1 MSRKCFPALSRLSE
15 SGACL
20 DSRPTNQR
28 LASFA
33 ADGSERCVKN
43 ADTEPVPS
51 ACRRCAAL
59 RLVVPDRGG
68 AARSRC
74 LPGALPYWPYAACL
88 PNSTWPAAAAT
99 PSTSPSPSPSPSPPA
114 YTAVSTA
121 VPAGGSVPADSAF
134 AAVYC
139 DVVVA
144 LLHPSPPPLTG
155 CAPHHPHRSA
165 GVPLALSLADEAAAA
180 GLVALVVTGRAL
192 SEVHRA
198 LTSRCSLASRCTV
211 SGSPAS
217 YPAGASSSRLNHPS
231 IAVIPRCPGRISSAR

>member
-1 MSRKCFPALSRLSE
+1 MDRCTGDIRLLPPKTQR
-15 SGACL
+15 SGRFKQC
-20 DSRPTNQR
+20 SRPYPDRVLNQR

-99 PSTSPSPSPSPSPPA
+99 PSTSPSPSPSPSPSTLAASSPTCRLVPTIVVRCGPPGADCSASSTPRHRPA
-114 YTAVSTA
+114 SA
-121 VPAGGSVPADSAF
+121 PAGCRGSSPINWPQDSRWHDRHKPSAHGLRLDLHWPF
-134 AAVYC
+134 A
-139 DVVVA
+139 
-144 LLHPSPPPLTG
+144 
-155 CAPHHPHRSA
+155 
-165 GVPLALSLADEAAAA
+165 
-180 GLVALVVTGRAL
+180 
-192 SEVHRA
+192 
-198 LTSRCSLASRCTV
+198 
-211 SGSPAS
+211 
-217 YPAGASSSRLNHPS
+217 
-231 IAVIPRCPGRISSAR
+231 